1 MSLAWGNSGAAPM
14 VVAAYNKVVENYG
27 NNPDTCVD
35 LDNRIKNISS
45 GIGIERKKYPNP
57 SEFQRYYVDALEA
70 KKRTWENTFAKKGC
84 RDIIEN
90 IRLQSAALTETKFAI
105 ESEKQV
111 LGENNKN
118 QNLYIALGAI
128 VILFGLF
135 IVLKK

>member
-1 MSLAWGNSGAAPM
+1 MSLAWGNPGAGPM
-14 VVAAYNKVVENYG
+14 MVAAYNKVVENYG
-27 NNPDTCVD
+27 RTPDTCVD

-45 GIGIERKKYPNP
+45 GIGIERKKYPLP
-57 SEFQRYYVDALEA
+57 SEFQTYYVKEMESTR
-70 KKRTWENTFAKKGC
+70 KSWENMFAKKGC

-105 ESEKQV
+105 ESEKQI

-118 QNLYIALGAI
+118 QNLYVGLGAV
-128 VILFGLF
+128 VILVGLF